1 VLRSLFLYPL
11 PTANIFLLTRPFNIF
26 VSSTQMSEIQQKIQ
40 PEVQHFD
47 FKDQFSESELERAS
61 KSLWYYSWTR
71 FKRNKLAMAG
81 LFILTMLIFI
91 AITADFISPYD
102 PIKQTLEYST
112 KPSGFTGNVLVKKGF
127 DGVDFIAIKSV
138 NRITAD
144 SVFYT
149 SFENLNLG
157 IALAELNG
165 KTESD
170 WHKEPKYYLGTDR
183 YGRDILSRLLHGSR
197 VSLSVGVISESI
209 AIAIGVLLGAL
220 AGYFRRK
227 PDALIMWLIN
237 VVYAFP
243 SILFIIAISVVLGKG
258 FWQSFVAIGLTGW
271 VDIARIVRGQFF
283 SLRETEY
290 VEATRALGYKSGRI
304 IFKHILPNTMGP
316 IIVTGTAGL
325 ATAIIFEASL
335 SFLGLGVQPPTASW
349 GQMVFDGYKY
359 IVAGTNWGLAVYP
372 SVAIMLTVF
381 SVNLIGDGLR
391 DALDPKMKR

>member
-1 VLRSLFLYPL
+1 MP
-11 PTANIFLLTRPFNIF
+11 
-26 VSSTQMSEIQQKIQ
+26 EIQTDI
-40 PEVQHFD
+40 QHFD
-47 FKDQFSESELERAS
+47 FKDQFSESERERAS
-61 KSLWYYSWTR
+61 KSLWYYSWIR

-81 LFILTMLIFI
+81 LIILTLLIFI

-112 KPSGFTGNVLVKKGF
+112 KPSGFKGNVLVKKGF

-138 NRITAD
+138 NKITAD

-157 IALAELNG
+157 IALAELDG
-165 KTESD
+165 KKESD
-170 WHKEPKYYLGTDR
+170 WHKEPKYFLGTDR

-220 AGYFRRK
+220 AGFFRKK

-381 SVNLIGDGLR
+381 AVNLIGDGLR